1 MWRWLNMKKNL
12 LSALA
17 AVVLGALVLSP
28 APAAAAGILDRD
40 VIRVGTEATYPP
52 FEYRNDKNEIV
63 GYDIEV
69 VQAIGKHLGKK
80 VDIVD
85 MAFDGLIPALMTAKI
100 DLVAAGMTN
109 TEERRKKV
117 DFSDVY
123 YDIENAFVVRSN
135 DGSITTLDDLR
146 GKIATVQIGTA
157 QDTFITGTGLPAE
170 IKRFQKNDDAL
181 MEVKV
186 GRGDFSVLNLTV
198 ANAFLRNNKTFGE
211 DLKIGFRNKI
221 HREGEGIALGIP
233 KGDEAFLKAVNDA
246 IALMKKNGEFD
257 ELKKKYQMD

>member
-1 MWRWLNMKKNL
+1 MKKNL

-17 AVVLGALVLSP
+17 VVVLGALVLSP

-100 DLVAAGMTN
+100 DLVAAEKGGLL
-109 TEERRKKV
+109 RR
-117 DFSDVY
+117 
-123 YDIENAFVVRSN
+123 
-135 DGSITTLDDLR
+135 LLR
-146 GKIATVQIGTA
+146 
-157 QDTFITGTGLPAE
+157 
-170 IKRFQKNDDAL
+170 
-181 MEVKV
+181 
-186 GRGDFSVLNLTV
+186 
-198 ANAFLRNNKTFGE
+198 
-211 DLKIGFRNKI
+211 
-221 HREGEGIALGIP
+221 HRERLCSP
-233 KGDEAFLKAVNDA
+233 R
-246 IALMKKNGEFD
+246 
-257 ELKKKYQMD
+257 Q